1 VIVEEILVE
10 DTAKRLV
17 PAICGGER
25 PRSVSA
31 GDIMIPPPT
40 PIIEPKVPAIK
51 PINTK
56 KA

>member
-1 VIVEEILVE
+1 MLVA

-17 PAICGGER
+17 PAIWGGES
-25 PRSVSA
+25 PRSVRA

-40 PIIEPKVPAIK
+40 PIIDPKVPAIK

-56 KA
+56 NA